1 MAPDRSTRVRATP
14 LNLRKVPMAIGTL
27 LIAVGLVVAIVG
39 VRSAGAADAT
49 VGLGTAAP
57 FAVLAGS
64 TVTNTGPSVISGDVG
79 VSPGTAVTGF
89 PPGTVNNGTI
99 HSADAVALQA
109 QNDATTA
116 FNDAA
121 GRASTG
127 AITAPLG
134 GGQVLVSGVYT
145 GGALALNGALTLNAQ
160 GDPNAVFIFQAA
172 STLVTA
178 SASSVIL
185 INGAS
190 PCNVFWEVGS
200 SATLGTASTF
210 IGTILAST
218 AITATTGA
226 TIEGRL
232 LASTAAVTLDT
243 NTITA
248 PICSAPPPTTTT
260 TTVAPT
266 TTTTIAPPPTT
277 TTVPVTPTTTGGG
290 SGIGGTGTGT
300 GGTGT
305 GTGASGTG
313 TGNALTSTGG
323 ATGSGGVGS
332 TGSVSPTS
340 LAYTGAQIS
349 TTLLAGLAVI
359 LFGGTVL
366 LLAAWRPSGA
376 HAHSVRTGRLS
387 RRRDGG

>member
-1 MAPDRSTRVRATP
+1 MV
-14 LNLRKVPMAIGTL
+14 IGTL

-99 HSADAVALQA
+99 HQADAVALQA

-127 AITAPLG
+127 TISAPLG
-134 GGQVLVSGVYT
+134 AGQVLVSGVYT
-145 GGALALNGALTLNAQ
+145 GGALALNGALTLDAQ

-190 PCNVFWEVGS
+190 PCNVFWEAGS
-200 SATLGTASTF
+200 SATLGTDSTF

-260 TTVAPT
+260 TTTVAPT
-266 TTTTIAPPPTT
+266 TTTTTTTAIAPPPTT

-290 SGIGGTGTGT
+290 GTGTGT
-300 GGTGT
+300 GGGNVLTGT
-305 GTGASGTG
+305 S
-313 TGNALTSTGG
+313 G
-323 ATGSGGVGS
+323 ATRSGGGVGS
-332 TGSVSPTS
+332 TGSVSPAS
-340 LAYTGAQIS
+340 LASTGAQIS
-349 TTLLAGLAVI
+349 TTLLAGLAAI

-366 LLAAWRPSGA
+366 LLAARRPLGA
-376 HAHSVRTGRLS
+376 HAHSARSGRLT
-387 RRRDGG
+387 RRRDGS